1 VYVWAFERKI
11 FKRIPDVIIFMANC
25 FANSKARNLP

>member
-1 VYVWAFERKI
+1 VEFGTKT